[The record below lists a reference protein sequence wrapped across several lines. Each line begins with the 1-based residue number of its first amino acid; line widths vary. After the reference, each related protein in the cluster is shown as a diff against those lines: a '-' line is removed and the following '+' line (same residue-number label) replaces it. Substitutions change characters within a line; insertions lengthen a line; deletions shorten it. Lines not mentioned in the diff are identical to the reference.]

1 MSNISKNL
9 KLFVA
14 TKIIPFL
21 QNHHPTDIFLD
32 EGLYIEYCKNYKYP
46 LNTKDDKASPQYIKM
61 LAHLG
66 KIKSRNCQ
74 ALTQTKEIKNK
85 VLVQKIKS
93 TKIKKDVFNQELKD
107 TPASITIKETQV
119 ESQYRSI
126 KKVQFSSPL
135 TKYTLEKL
143 ELQMKK
149 VNQIVKD
156 YCYYLDGGT
165 GLTEEVFVEVVEN
178 GKKQVKKITRDRY
191 QFPSLSLRA
200 KFQAELQEVI
210 EDPNLFASKKKTLE
224 NLKTQFDMAVK
235 MDQLPLTFM
244 NMVADGGFNMQKEL
258 QGAILN
264 DKAMIENG
272 IVELENEV
280 KVSDDNVIPQSI
292 KEIFEKTEQKVY
304 GGGAI
309 EGDVE

>member
-119 ESQYRSI
+119 ETQYRSI

-143 ELQMKK
+143 ELQITNI
-149 VNQIVKD
+149 NQFVKD
-156 YCYYLDGGT
+156 FWYYFNGGT

-178 GKKQVKKITRDRY
+178 GKKQVKKITRNRN
-191 QFPSLSLRA
+191 QFSCLSLKA
-200 KFQAELQEVI
+200 KLEAELQELTQ
-210 EDPNLFASKKKTLE
+210 DPKNKKTLE
-224 NLKTQFDMAVK
+224 NLKTQLDIAVK
-235 MDQLPLTFM
+235 LDQLPLAFM

-272 IVELENEV
+272 IVELESEV
-280 KVSDDNVIPQSI
+280 KVSDDNAIPQSI
-292 KEIFEKTEQKVY
+292 KEIFEKTENDTI
-304 GGGAI
+304 GNI
-309 EGDVE
+309 EEK

>member
-32 EGLYIEYCKNYKYP
+32 EGLYIEYCQNYKYP
-46 LNTKDDKASPQYIKM
+46 LNTRDDKASPLYRKI

-93 TKIKKDVFNQELKD
+93 TKVKKDVFNQELKD
-107 TPASITIKETQV
+107 TPASITIKETQI

-149 VNQIVKD
+149 INQIVKD

-165 GLTEEVFVEVVEN
+165 AVTEEVFVEVVEN
-178 GKKQVKKITRDRY
+178 GKKQVKKTTRPRY

-200 KFQAELQEVI
+200 KFQTELQEVI
-210 EDPNLFASKKKTLE
+210 EDPSLFASKKQTLE
-224 NLKTQFDMAVK
+224 NLKTQYDMAMK

-272 IVELENEV
+272 IVELESEV
-280 KVSDDNVIPQSI
+280 KVSDDNAIPQSI
-292 KEIFEKTEQKVY
+292 KEIFEATDNDTI
-304 GGGAI
+304 GNI
-309 EGDVE
+309 EEK